1 MMDTQDPMKMNK
13 TDYARWS
20 IAVEQAVEII
30 ERIKEDFNLSDTEAL
45 QFLKDRGTSHL
56 LNDMALLF
64 TSISDTEDETYRI
77 FLGELPYGDVG
88 KKDE

>member
-1 MMDTQDPMKMNK
+1 MMNTQDPMKMNK

-45 QFLKDRGTSHL
+45 QLLKDRGTSNL
-56 LNDMALLF
+56 LNDMAL
-64 TSISDTEDETYRI
+64 
-77 FLGELPYGDVG
+77 
-88 KKDE
+88 